1 MKNHTYIV
9 NHWSIDLI
17 SGFITHQVTQE
28 QKRLGEYQLKLLS
41 VLLEHVGHVLSHDQL
56 THLVWKRRVIGH
68 NSLPNAIHRLRA
80 ALDDKNKQQRII
92 QTIPKM
98 GYLLDPTFCEIF
110 EKITEAELEA
120 STEPVID
127 HQELVRSITPPQKI
141 EITLLAANTSE
152 NEHTAV
158 RLEKNNH
165 ALLPMSSATNP
176 LQRIFSSRRLLA
188 GLVLITMIIAG
199 FSYLLLQ

>member
-56 THLVWKRRVIGH
+56 TQLVWKRRVIGH

-152 NEHTAV
+152 NG
-158 RLEKNNH
+158 
-165 ALLPMSSATNP
+165 S
-176 LQRIFSSRRLLA
+176 RIQSGDHQINSPFLSK
-188 GLVLITMIIAG
+188 G
-199 FSYLLLQ
+199 F